1 MATVLVTGGAGYI
14 GSHACKALAAA
25 GHTPVTYDNLKNGWR
40 DAVQFGPLEEG
51 DLLDTAH
58 LTEVMKKHQP
68 DAVMHFAALIE
79 VGVSV
84 REPDEFWKNN
94 VAGSMS
100 LLDAMVAAD
109 LKKIVFSSTCA
120 VNGDQDGVMLDE
132 TSGFAPASPY
142 ASSKAA
148 VEHMLNDYGEA
159 FGIRHLAF
167 RYFNVAGADDGAN
180 IGEYHQP
187 ETHLIPLILD
197 AIDGKRDAL
206 SVFGQDY
213 PTRDG
218 TCVRDYVHVEDLADA
233 HVLGLDYLD
242 QEERVPVLTL
252 GTGSGFTVREV
263 MEAAAKVTGKPVPA
277 SDAPRRAGDP
287 ASLVC
292 GSNLATEVLGWKP
305 HRSTLERMIT
315 DAYRWHQSGHYSG

>member
-1 MATVLVTGGAGYI
+1 MAVILVTGGAGYI

-51 DLLDTAH
+51 DLLDTDR
-58 LTEVMKKHQP
+58 LIEVMKKHRP

-84 REPDEFWKNN
+84 REPDAFWKNN

-100 LLDAMVAAD
+100 LLDAMVAAGVH
-109 LKKIVFSSTCA
+109 KIVFSSTCA
-120 VNGDQDGVMLDE
+120 VNGDQDGVQLDE

-142 ASSKAA
+142 AASKFA
-148 VEHMLNDYGEA
+148 VEHMLHDYGVA
-159 FGIRHLAF
+159 FGIKHLAF
-167 RYFNVAGADDGAN
+167 RYFNVAGADDQAN
-180 IGEYHQP
+180 IGEHHRP

-197 AIDGKRDAL
+197 AIEGKRDAL
-206 SVFGQDY
+206 SIFGQDY

-233 HVLGLDYLD
+233 HVRGLEYLD
-242 QEERVPVLTL
+242 KDERVPVLTL
-252 GTGSGFTVREV
+252 GTGDGFTVREV
-263 MEAAAKVTGKPVPA
+263 MEAAAEVTGKPVPA

-292 GSNLATEVLGWKP
+292 GSKLALQELGWKAE
-305 HRSTLERMIT
+305 RSNLKRMIE
-315 DAYRWHQSGHYSG
+315 DAYRWHQTGHYDQ